1 MFRIIFKILKQ
12 DKSRFELEVDFNGRD
27 SIDKIFTLAR
37 EEATSLI
44 GENVYGL
51 SVKSIKRLQ
60 LWQSPQ
66 MHKYS

>member
-12 DKSRFELEVDFNGRD
+12 DQSPFELEVDFNGRD

-51 SVKSIKRLQ
+51 SVKSIKRL
-60 LWQSPQ
+60 
-66 MHKYS
+66 